1 MVWYWPTQG
10 TSTEIIDE
18 LNMVINAGLADHL
31 KGQLTDLGSAPLSG
45 SPAEKA
51 DLRSELVRLAARQIV
66 EAGLEGEA
74 ADVLCARTVHARYRS
89 AVWRRARPIAVEPHG
104 GERDFVRRVEGGPYR
119 AGRNCVDANA
129 AIDEMRRERAGEGMN
144 STFVV
149 E

>member
-104 GERDFVRRVEGGPYR
+104 GERDHAATVGGIRGFASPICPSSR
-119 AGRNCVDANA
+119 
-129 AIDEMRRERAGEGMN
+129 
-144 STFVV
+144 
-149 E
+149 